1 MRLVASGLSCSV
13 WMKAVYPCASYNLRV
28 RFFGMHMNEP
38 SGDITLLLQRSA
50 QGDSQAATQLFP
62 VVYREL
68 RAMAGAM
75 MRGERGNTLQPT
87 ALVHEAYV
95 KLVSGAQTS
104 VHDRDHFFRLAAKVM
119 RQVLIDHARER
130 GREKRGGNVNHE
142 SFTLDV
148 PDGSRGSATLDLLA
162 LDEALVELTKVDQ
175 RKAEL
180 VELRFFA
187 GLTNEQAAA
196 VTGLSLSTIEREWRF
211 ARAWLLERMG
221 EQREG
226 KGGI

>member
-1 MRLVASGLSCSV
+1 MDGAWLRLGVR
-13 WMKAVYPCASYNLRV
+13 AVCV
-28 RFFGMHMNEP
+28 RFLGTCMNERT
-38 SGDITLLLQRSA
+38 GDITLLLQRSA

-68 RAMAGAM
+68 RVLAGSM
-75 MRGERGNTLQPT
+75 MRGESGNTLQPT

-95 KLVSGAQTS
+95 KLVSGAQAS
-104 VHDRDHFFRLAAKVM
+104 VHDRDHCFRLAAKVM

-130 GREKRGGNVNHE
+130 GRDKRGGGIAKENL
-142 SFTLDV
+142 TLDV
-148 PDGSRGSATLDLLA
+148 PDASRGPAALDLLA
-162 LDEALVELTKVDQ
+162 LDDALVELARADA

-187 GLTNEQAAA
+187 GLTNEQAAS

-211 ARAWLLERMG
+211 ARAWLLQRLG
-221 EQREG
+221 ESASDQ
-226 KGGI
+226 KGES

>member
-1 MRLVASGLSCSV
+1 
-13 WMKAVYPCASYNLRV
+13 
-28 RFFGMHMNEP
+28 MNERT
-38 SGDITLLLQRSA
+38 GEITLLLQRSA

-68 RAMAGAM
+68 RALAGSM
-75 MRGERGNTLQPT
+75 MRGESGNTLQPT

-95 KLVSGAQTS
+95 KLVSGAQAS

-130 GREKRGGNVNHE
+130 GRDKRGGGIAKENL
-142 SFTLDV
+142 TLDV
-148 PDGSRGSATLDLLA
+148 PDASRGPAALDLLA
-162 LDEALVELTKVDQ
+162 LDDALVELAKADA

-187 GLTNEQAAA
+187 GLTNEQAAS

-211 ARAWLLERMG
+211 ARAWLLQRLG
-221 EQREG
+221 ESASDQ
-226 KGGI
+226 KGES